1 MKKVLP
7 VIAFVALCA
16 FAGAETAAVTFYVEP
31 EILIPMGPEDEDGD
45 VLYGMGGGGSL
56 GVGLS
61 PAGMRWLT
69 GSVEAGFDYLT
80 TDYTS
85 ESLSLVRVGGGV
97 GFGPMGSMFGL
108 RLGGH
113 GGYYYGFYGGTGA
126 GNLYYD
132 GSLAV
137 LVKLSE
143 AFTLSL
149 SGGWRDYLS
158 TGSSSDPHLLR
169 TVFAGVG
176 VSLEPGALRA
186 RSKIIIDE
194 LRIMP
199 LYPILMKFYA
209 TNPLGQITFTNAE
222 TSDIKDVVVSFF
234 VPAYMDRPT
243 VVATYPTIKKG
254 EKTTVDLA
262 AVFNPKILSV
272 TEGTIAQA
280 EITIEYKLTERT
292 SKAAKTGDVS
302 IYDRGAMN
310 WDDDRKAAAFITT
323 KDQSMLTFAK
333 NTHAAVESMKGL
345 AGDRNMRAALGIF
358 EALNLFGLQYS
369 PDPSSPYGAALG
381 GGAVDF
387 LQFPAQTLQFRSGDC
402 DDLTILYCTL
412 LESLGIETAMLTVPG
427 HIFPAFALAMSPAE
441 AEGLFAGTQDY
452 IEMDGKVWIPV
463 EITLIKKGFS
473 QAWRQAINEYNAAR
487 GKGEANFFRVR
498 ESWEVY
504 EPVGFIETSQA
515 PTIPEKSKLEQ
526 GVSREQ
532 RKVVDILLAGRE
544 AELRKAVDAA
554 KAGLA
559 KSKAQNKLGVFYAR
573 LGLDDKAR
581 GEFEKAKSGG
591 LVPAEVNLGNLL
603 FRQERFAESITA
615 FRDILAKEPDNKGAL
630 YGLVQA
636 AAMGG
641 QQKLAED
648 TLSKLT
654 KLDGAL
660 AERVSGVVKSSAG
673 RESYAGR
680 ESGSWQEE

>member
-1 MKKVLP
+1 
-7 VIAFVALCA
+7 
-16 FAGAETAAVTFYVEP
+16 
-31 EILIPMGPEDEDGD
+31 
-45 VLYGMGGGGSL
+45 
-56 GVGLS
+56 
-61 PAGMRWLT
+61 
-69 GSVEAGFDYLT
+69 
-80 TDYTS
+80 
-85 ESLSLVRVGGGV
+85 
-97 GFGPMGSMFGL
+97 
-108 RLGGH
+108 
-113 GGYYYGFYGGTGA
+113 
-126 GNLYYD
+126 
-132 GSLAV
+132 
-137 LVKLSE
+137 
-143 AFTLSL
+143 
-149 SGGWRDYLS
+149 
-158 TGSSSDPHLLR
+158 
-169 TVFAGVG
+169 
-176 VSLEPGALRA
+176 
-186 RSKIIIDE
+186 
-194 LRIMP
+194 
-199 LYPILMKFYA
+199 
-209 TNPLGQITFTNAE
+209 
-222 TSDIKDVVVSFF
+222 
-234 VPAYMDRPT
+234 
-243 VVATYPTIKKG
+243 
-254 EKTTVDLA
+254 
-262 AVFNPKILSV
+262 
-272 TEGTIAQA
+272 
-280 EITIEYKLTERT
+280 
-292 SKAAKTGDVS
+292 
-302 IYDRGAMN
+302 
-310 WDDDRKAAAFITT
+310 
-323 KDQSMLTFAK
+323 MLTFAK

-345 AGDRNMRAALGIF
+345 AGDRNMRVALGIF

-473 QAWRQAINEYNAAR
+473 QAWRQAINEYNTAR

-532 RKVVDILLAGRE
+532 RKVVDILLAGKE
-544 AELRKAVDAA
+544 GELRKAVDAA
-554 KAGLA
+554 RAGLA

-581 GEFEKAKSGG
+581 TEFEKAKSGG

-615 FRDILAKEPDNKGAL
+615 FRDILGKEPDNKGAL

-636 AAMGG
+636 AAMAG